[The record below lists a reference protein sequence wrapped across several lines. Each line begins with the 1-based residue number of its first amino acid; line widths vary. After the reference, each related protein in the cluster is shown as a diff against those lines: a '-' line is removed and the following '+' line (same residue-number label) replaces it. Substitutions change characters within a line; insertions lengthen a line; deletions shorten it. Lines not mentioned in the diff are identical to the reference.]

1 MTKNGEALS
10 SVISLID
17 NTCMCCVWGGG
28 GGGERGRWKGEM
40 QSVIMKSGHITG
52 FFVNSYSV
60 CTCIKNHIFDKK
72 ICLPYFLVIR
82 GGFCFQN
89 NPQNIDT
96 SYKTDLDFWVWFGL
110 AGKNTSY
117 IRITQAFYRYLD

>member
-1 MTKNGEALS
+1 MYVVCL
-10 SVISLID
+10 
-17 NTCMCCVWGGG
+17 GGKG
-28 GGGERGRWKGEM
+28 GRGGEGEM
-40 QSVIMKSGHITG
+40 EGRNAESDNEKWPYYR
-52 FFVNSYSV
+52 FFVNSYSA

-72 ICLPYFLVIR
+72 SCLPYFLVIR

-89 NPQNIDT
+89 NPKNIDT

-117 IRITQAFYRYLD
+117 IRISQAFYRYLD